1 MKTNTNLHRIIAT
14 VVLAAFNIV
23 SGWAVDWAYINWDEN
38 TKTISMSCSTAGATI
53 YYTVDGTTPTTS
65 SYKYTAPFVVNRN
78 LAIRS
83 IAVKGDEVSN
93 VQSRDVSVDS
103 RVQVGTIF
111 YRRVDN
117 TLDNVVEV
125 CSPLTGR
132 YEGEIDI
139 PASIKLAN
147 VTYQVTRI
155 GNSAFY
161 DNDYIT
167 EVTIPN
173 SVVSIGNHAFYNCDK
188 LTSMTLP
195 ASVERIEHDAFKQCY
210 SLQSVSLNEG
220 LRTIESQ
227 VFYYCSRLQNVT
239 LPSTLRSIGYHAFTG
254 CRAFTSMVLP
264 DGLTDIGYGLFYECS
279 NLASVKLPATM
290 TAIPRIMF
298 YSSGIKSIT
307 IPSTVKS
314 IGESAFYNCD
324 ALTSIVIPDGVESL
338 GNSVFFGCDNLLSA
352 TIGEGVTTIPSSAF
366 NDDYA
371 LSVISLPS
379 TLVTIAEYAFNTCRS
394 LTSITIPENVT
405 SIARYAFT
413 ECDKLTSIYSLP
425 LTPPAM
431 GSGNDNPFYDAVA
444 RATLYVKST
453 AMTAYQGSEQWDLF
467 QNKSAFDQQACSQP
481 TFALA
486 DYVLTM
492 STTTA
497 GATIYYTT
505 DGTDPTTESTQ
516 YAAPILFMQ
525 NGTIRAIAVK
535 EGMDNSAI
543 SEFVKSNYKVP
554 VPVATMDENFI
565 VTFSCESPQIEG
577 FPENKFYYVVNT
589 NSSNYTREDVPSW
602 DWKLWDG
609 QPIQLTQPNYVH
621 VYAERDAWI
630 KSSPQTFDYY
640 YAYRLNTPSIEW
652 NSYTNKAYIYNYN
665 NYYANCTLYYTLDGS
680 DPTDPTTERYVY
692 NPEDSIPLIRDVII
706 RCVATQPGHFNSE
719 ISYREI
725 TGVAKTFWVTP
736 FFYRLRDNMTADEV
750 EVTRE
755 NNNKYSGD
763 LEVPSTVE
771 YSGKTY
777 QVTRI
782 GNNAFEDND
791 DVTSVK
797 FPEGINSIGYRAF
810 YGCDKLT
817 KIDIPANVKSIE
829 TYAFIYCS
837 NLKEVTLHEGLETIG
852 NNAFSYDNQL
862 NGLELPS
869 TLRIIGN
876 EAFYNCSSFTSIVIP
891 NSVTS
896 IGDRAFQDCTSLT
909 SVKLSNQLTAIN
921 NYAFYNTPLRSI
933 EIPASVQTIGDY
945 AFQGCKSLV
954 SVIFPATMNSLGNR
968 TFQGCTSLASISIPE
983 GITRLEEAAVADCYA
998 LATVTLP
1005 STLTYIGKWAFSGSS
1020 ALTSITI
1027 PENVKTI
1034 EQNAFT
1040 SSPLL
1045 NSIYSLAMTP
1055 PTLNGDV
1062 SNHAFADATTRATI
1076 YVKPAAEGSY
1086 RVASHWNEFSKVE
1099 TFNNALCAQPTFIL
1113 NNYQLSITTATDGA
1127 TIYYTTD
1134 GTDPTT
1140 SSSSYSAP
1148 IDFWTNGTVKAI
1160 AVKEGM
1166 DPSLVAEFK
1175 KEDLTVATPVATI
1188 DETFKV
1194 TITCEQPNIEG
1205 FPQPRI
1211 YYYLNNSNYDNLS
1224 NVNWQLYEGEPIQ
1237 LTQPKYVHVYAERD
1251 GWITSAQKHEDFY
1264 NPYYTRRPDMYWHSD
1279 KQKLRLYNYDADATV
1294 YYTIDGSDPTEQSL
1308 VYNPADSIAITR
1320 NVLVKCIAMRPGR
1333 FNSTI
1338 NQYQISDVNQTFAK
1352 DGIYYR
1358 IVDYVLTNEVEV
1370 THGDK
1375 LYEGDIVIPEK
1386 ITYAGVDYDVTR
1398 IGKEAFYYDQN
1409 LTSIMLPATIKSI
1422 GSSAFRECTKLTAI
1436 DLPAS
1441 VITIE
1446 GNAFY
1451 NSALKNVSFSDAL
1464 ETIGEH
1470 AFYNC
1475 TQLTNVTLPQTLKSI
1490 GREAF
1495 YNCDQLT
1502 KVDFPESV
1510 TTIGTSAFW
1519 ECSKLE
1525 SVTLPF
1531 GLTELADGVFQVTA
1545 LKNIVIPAGVT
1556 TIGYRAFYRCSA
1568 LNSVTIPTGVQTIGN
1583 EAFRYC
1589 SSLTSISIPEGVT
1602 TIGEY
1607 LFDGCSLLTTAQLP
1621 ASLTTIGRYA
1631 FQDCSSMPTL
1641 TLPENLKTID
1651 TYAFNGCSAMT
1662 SVYSLAVT
1670 PPTLNGDGNT
1680 NAFANVLG
1688 NATLYVKTDAKEK
1701 YDNANIWSSFSKT
1714 ASFEDVPC
1722 AQPTFTLTNFRL
1734 TMKSNTAGATIYYT
1748 TDDSEPT
1755 TQSLKYTEPI
1765 QLLQNDTIRAI
1776 AVADGFAPSLVSD
1789 FRKADYKVDVPTA
1802 SLSDDLVLTISYEE
1816 PIEGL
1821 APTRLYYQQ
1830 GSLSDYNYNN
1840 WNKLSWK
1847 LYEGSV
1853 QMTEPCYVRVK
1864 AERDGWL
1871 TSNYSSA
1878 YDYYTNYRLDA
1889 PQMSWSKDETTGI
1902 GTMTLSYYNENS
1914 EGDFYYTLDGTEP
1927 TKENGTLYT
1936 EPIQILRNL
1945 TVKAVAWKE
1954 KHFYSEVKSQEVTN
1968 VSRTFYVDNVW
1979 YRLTDNSLAD
1989 EVEVT
1994 SGNIA
1999 YEGDVNIPPT
2009 VTIQDTK
2016 YDVVGIGYR
2025 AFYGQDNV
2033 TSITLPASITYIGE
2047 EAFYNADKLQTIDV
2061 PEKVKSI
2068 GDNAFYNCD
2077 ILATVTLHEGLET
2090 IGKEAFYSMP
2100 ALKTIVIPSTVT
2112 TIGNGAFYD
2121 CTSLTSAVLPAGLKA
2136 IPETIFRDNKQ
2147 LADITLPTALET
2159 IGSYA
2164 FAGTAITT
2172 MQLPATVTQLGDGAF
2187 NGCKQLTNMV
2197 ISEGV
2202 TELGNALFAYC
2213 SVLTSV
2219 TLPTTLQRVGKE
2231 SFYGCP
2237 SLESIVLPASLK
2249 TIGSGAFNECPKLM
2263 SVYSQATTPA
2273 TIEGDP
2279 NSSYPYDR
2287 DAFNTIKTKAM
2298 LYVPETAVNAYKNKQ
2313 FWQEFGDRIV
2323 GSDQIPCEQPTFELA
2338 DFKLTIQ
2345 SLTEGAVIYYTNDG
2359 SNPDANAIPY
2369 TAPITLAHNDTIRA
2383 IALKDGMA
2391 ASPIAQYE
2399 KKDYKVAVP
2408 VATMSDDFLVTITCE
2423 TPDVD
2428 GLPETTIYYKERTSD
2443 GYWEDSYGEWKLY
2456 EGPVQLTQ
2464 PRFIRVMAKRDGWVD
2479 SDESNIYN
2487 YYTNYRLEKPQIAWS
2502 SEDKEFTI
2510 TNNNA
2515 DAKVYYTLDG
2525 TTPSAENGTEYTEP
2539 VSLIRNLQIKAVAV
2553 QDKHF
2558 NSEVDSFK
2566 VEGVNFQFMADGIYY
2581 RLLDYTLENNVEVVR
2596 PSGVTYSGDIV
2607 INPIVTYKEVEYTVT
2622 GIANETFYDCD
2633 GLTSIKLPATLQTIG
2648 SWAFYSCNNLEE
2660 IEIPASL
2667 KTITYRMLSECA
2679 NLKQVV
2685 LHDGLETIEEYA
2697 FAGCL
2702 NISEMIIP
2710 NSVKLLKEYT
2720 FNGCSKL
2727 EKVVLPAQLED
2738 IPNNAF
2744 AGTAIMGI
2752 DIPSTVKRIGHDA
2765 FNGCRQL
2772 RSISLPEGLTEIERY
2787 TFYECTS
2794 MTTVELPSTLQTIG
2808 YQAFTL
2814 DRSLENIILPATLT
2828 SIETSAFAG
2837 CTAIDRIYS
2846 LAANPPTLPD
2856 NDNPFSNITST
2867 ATLYVLESPNDDVRT
2882 AYKQTKYWGD
2892 FNSGKGIQTF
2902 KDVPCAQPTFAYEN
2916 FMLSMES
2923 KTQGV
2928 SIYYTTDNTEPT
2940 VNSIPYLEP
2949 IAVLKNDTIRAMAIG
2964 EGWGQ
2969 SLTSVFRK
2977 NDYKV
2982 ATPTA
2987 TISTDFVVT
2996 LNCEA
3001 PEVQGLPETKI
3012 YYNQNR
3018 TSNQA
3023 GEEWTLYQ
3031 EPIKMLTAGY
3041 IHVKAVRDG
3050 WIDSEISHNNYYT
3063 NYYLEK
3069 PSFSPN
3075 FTSIS
3080 YMPADTTI
3088 TLSHLQENVQIYYTL
3103 DGSDPNVNGVLYT
3116 APIKPQH
3123 NVNVVAI
3130 AKREGSINSDPEQ
3143 REYKWFTVPTPTIT
3157 IEHLAA
3163 VMKVEKP
3170 TYAKIYYTLDGSNPT
3185 VESTLYTEPV
3195 ALSKDC
3201 KIRAIAIAD
3210 KWNDSSVESF
3220 NSPTGFLRKDYTV
3233 VTPTFGTRQVVD
3245 GVMVENADSVLNIKT
3260 TTADATI
3267 YYTLDGSTPTVN
3279 SLKYENGIKLTE
3291 NCTVKAIAVKED
3303 MFDSEMI
3310 EAEVD
3315 WFTVKQPHIAFS
3327 GKYVEMSD
3335 DTEDAV
3341 IYYTIDG
3348 TSPDTKSKV
3357 YQKPFALEAEQIVVR
3372 AIGVKEDWKNSEV
3385 SSLTYNPGKNYCET
3399 PGITRI
3405 AGTNKVQMT
3414 TRTEGAKIYF
3424 TNDGLNPTISS
3435 SLYNAETGLEVTE
3448 NCTLKAMAVDSLLYD
3463 SEVTT
3468 FVVDWFKADQ
3478 PVITVDG
3485 IFVTITAPKENSRV
3499 YYTLDGSEPTTE
3511 STLYEGTLTMKGSG
3525 TIKAIAAFDNFNNSS
3540 VAVFNY
3546 YASDYTC
3553 GLPTFTRDGNT
3564 VSIASAPA
3572 EGTTIY
3578 YTLDGT
3584 TPTTASSVFTEPI
3597 AVDHNITIKAMA
3609 MNNKLF
3615 TSEVAD
3621 YEVNWFTTDAPVIAF
3636 DGIFAT
3642 MTCTTPNSRIY
3653 YTLDGSTPT
3662 AESFLFTSAV
3672 TMTGSCT
3679 VKAIAV
3685 RDNFNN
3691 SAVTS
3696 MSFDKASNTVSTP
3709 QFTKNDNA
3717 VSIKVTQTEGTTIYY
3732 TLDGTTPTT
3741 ASAIYTEPV
3750 QMTENCT
3757 LKVLAMNDKLFTSEV
3772 AEYEVNWFKVETP
3785 VIAFD
3790 GIFATMTCATP
3801 NSRIYY
3807 TLDGTSPTAES
3818 FLFTSAVTMTASCT
3832 VKAIAIRDNFNN
3844 SAVTSVSFDKASNTV
3859 AMPQFKRN
3867 GNLIT
3872 ITTTTE
3878 TEGTTI
3884 YYTVDGSDPTAES
3897 AVYSEP
3903 VQMVENCTLKAVA
3916 LNEKLFTSEISSF
3929 NIDWFKVETPVLAIS
3944 GNTLTMSC
3952 ATPGAVIYY
3961 EYDDVPT
3968 LKSAVY
3974 NGPITL
3980 VDNRSV
3986 FAIAVKMN
3994 FNDSEM
4000 AGANP
4005 DIFVCTEPTFAYN
4018 GRYLQIETG
4027 EGMTIHYT
4035 TDGSKPTEDSEV
4047 YTGQIEIEDVCT
4059 VRAIATRKDFRD
4071 SPESSYTVTYVYTGE
4086 GASQSEAGHLEEMFQ
4101 WIGTTENV
4109 ENLPIS
4115 GKVNADDLEFI
4126 RGIKSLR
4133 HLDMTEATY
4142 EGTAL
4147 PDEAFA
4153 GMDLISFQSPK
4164 QLNSVGEHL
4173 FRGCNKLA
4181 AIVWNANIAIPESV
4195 TDDVKSNANFLLYVN
4210 SRIHVPSSYTGN
4222 VISGGQATSITLSD
4236 AGSGNFCCPQRFY
4249 TQRISYTHTY
4259 SQKTESGVT
4268 CGWETLA
4275 LPFDVQSITHERRGS
4290 LAPFSAQED
4299 YSLYKPFWL
4308 YELEETGFSDATEIK
4323 AYTPYIISMPNNPK
4337 YADDFILAGKVTFSA
4352 ADTYIEADTAM
4363 VTMKGSVRFAP
4374 AMQRQ
4379 EKSSSVLAINLED
4392 CEVDGVFYRS
4402 GSAFLPNLRTVNPF
4416 EAYALVGTSILKM
4429 PLADM
4434 NWGYVTD
4441 IRNAQMSE
4449 LEAIGR
4455 KGGVYDLL
4463 GRKLSNDSSHLKSNG
4478 KKHKRVYII
4487 NGKKTVVE

>member
-1 MKTNTNLHRIIAT
+1 MKTNTNLHRIFAT
-14 VVLAAFNIV
+14 VVLAAFNLV

-93 VQSRDVSVDS
+93 VYDKNVSVDS

-125 CSPLTGR
+125 CSPLTGS
-132 YEGEIDI
+132 YEGDI
-139 PASIKLAN
+139 IIQPSITLAN

-155 GNSAFY
+155 GNGAFY
-161 DNDYIT
+161 NNKNIT
-167 EVTIPN
+167 SVTIPN
-173 SVVSIGNHAFYNCDK
+173 TVTTIGNQAFYSCDNLTSISLPQSVKKIEYNAFRECSNLKSITLNNGLETIGYGVFYNC
-188 LTSMTLP
+188 
-195 ASVERIEHDAFKQCY
+195 R
-210 SLQSVSLNEG
+210 
-220 LRTIESQ
+220 
-227 VFYYCSRLQNVT
+227 RLQNVT
-239 LPSTLRSIGYHAFTG
+239 LPSTLKTIEYDAFEYCTS
-254 CRAFTSMVLP
+254 FTRMELP
-264 DGLTDIGYGLFYECS
+264 DGLTDIGHSLFEDCS

-290 TAIPRIMF
+290 TAIPEHMF
-298 YSSGIKSIT
+298 WASGIKSID

-314 IGESAFYNCD
+314 IGENAFRNCD
-324 ALTSIVIPDGVESL
+324 ALTSIVIPDGVETL
-338 GNSVFFGCDNLLSA
+338 GNYVFCDCNNLLSA
-352 TIGEGVTTIPSSAF
+352 TIGEGVTTIPYCAF
-366 NDDYA
+366 DDDYA
-371 LSVISLPS
+371 LSVVSLPS
-379 TLVTIAEYAFNTCRS
+379 TLTAIGERAFNTCGS

-453 AMTAYQGSEQWDLF
+453 AMPAYQSSEQWDIF
-467 QNKSAFDQQACSQP
+467 QNKSSFDQQACAQP

-492 STTTA
+492 STTTV
-497 GATIYYTT
+497 GATIYYTL
-505 DGTDPTTESTQ
+505 DGTNPTTASTE
-516 YAAPILFMQ
+516 YTAPIPFLQ
-525 NGTIRAIAVK
+525 NGTVKAIAVK
-535 EGMDNSAI
+535 DGMDNSNV
-543 SEFVKSNYKVP
+543 SEFVKSNYQVP
-554 VPVATMDENFI
+554 APVATMDENFV
-565 VTFSCESPQIEG
+565 VTLSCESPQIDG
-577 FPENKFYYVVNT
+577 FPETKFYYVINT
-589 NSSNYTREDVPSW
+589 DYSNYSVEQYPNW
-602 DWKLWDG
+602 GWQLWDG
-609 QPIQLTQPNYVH
+609 QPIQLDQPRYVH
-621 VYAERDAWI
+621 VYAERDGWVR
-630 KSSPQTFDYY
+630 SLPQTYNFYS
-640 YAYRLNTPSIEW
+640 AYKTDAPSIEW
-652 NSYTNKAYIYNYN
+652 NSSTSKAYIYNYEG
-665 NYYANCTLYYTLDGS
+665 YFANCTLYYTLDGS

-692 NPEDSIPLIRDVII
+692 NPADSIPLIRDVFI
-706 RCVATQPGHFNSE
+706 RCVATQPGHFNST
-719 ISYREI
+719 ISYKEI
-725 TGVAKTFWVTP
+725 TGVAKSFWVAP
-736 FFYRLRDNMTADEV
+736 FYYRLRDNMTADEV
-750 EVTRE
+750 EVTHDK
-755 NNNKYSGD
+755 NPYSGD
-763 LEVPSTVE
+763 LVVPSTVE

-782 GNNAFEDND
+782 GNDAFSD
-791 DVTSVK
+791 DDYVTGVK
-797 FPEGINSIGYRAF
+797 LPESINSIGTYAF
-810 YGCDKLT
+810 NDCDRLT
-817 KIDIPANVKSIE
+817 KIDIPASVKSIE
-829 TYAFIYCS
+829 YRAFYSCDK
-837 NLKEVTLHEGLETIG
+837 LKEVTLHEGLETIG
-852 NNAFSYDNQL
+852 DEAFYNNYQL
-862 NGLELPS
+862 SIITLPS
-869 TLRIIGN
+869 TLKTIGIR
-876 EAFYNCSSFTSIVIP
+876 SFRACTSLTSIAIP
-891 NSVTS
+891 NSVTTM
-896 IGDRAFQDCTSLT
+896 GEDVFNDCTALT
-909 SVKLSNQLTAIN
+909 TVTLSNQLTALPKN
-921 NYAFYNTPLRSI
+921 VFYNTALRSI

-954 SVIFPATMNSLGNR
+954 SVIFPATMTSLGNR

-983 GITRLEEAAVADCYA
+983 GVTRLEEAAVADCYA
-998 LATVTLP
+998 LTTVTLP
-1005 STLTYIGKWAFSGSS
+1005 STLTYIGKWAFSGST

-1045 NSIYSLAMTP
+1045 TSIYSLPMTP

-1076 YVKPAAEGSY
+1076 YVKPAAESNY
-1086 RVASHWNEFSKVE
+1086 RVASHWNEFTHVK
-1099 TFNNALCAQPTFIL
+1099 TFENALCAQPTFVL
-1113 NNYQLSITTATDGA
+1113 NNYQLSIATATNGA

-1140 SSSSYSAP
+1140 SSTAYSAP
-1148 IDFWTNGTVKAI
+1148 INFWQNGTVKAI

-1166 DPSLVAEFK
+1166 DNSLVAEFK
-1175 KEDLTVATPVATI
+1175 KENLTVAIPVATI

-1194 TITCEQPNIEG
+1194 TITCEQPAIEG

-1211 YYYLNNSNYDNLS
+1211 YYLFNESYSDVDLS
-1224 NVNWQLYEGEPIQ
+1224 DSRWQLYDGEPIQ
-1237 LTQPKYVHVYAERD
+1237 LTQPKFVHVYAERD
-1251 GWITSAQKHEDFY
+1251 GWITSPQAYANFY
-1264 NPYYTRRPDMYWHSD
+1264 NPYYTRHPDMYWHAE
-1279 KQKLRLYNYDADATV
+1279 KRKLELYNYDADATV
-1294 YYTIDGSDPTEQSL
+1294 YYTLDGTDPTEQSL
-1308 VYNPADSIAITR
+1308 IYNPADSIAIAR
-1320 NVLVKCIAMRPGR
+1320 NVLVKCIAMRSGH
-1333 FNSTI
+1333 FNSII
-1338 NQYQISDVNQTFAK
+1338 NQYQITGVNQTFAK

-1358 IVDYVLTNEVEV
+1358 IVDNSLANEVEV

-1375 LYEGDIVIPEK
+1375 RYEDDIVIPESIK
-1386 ITYAGVDYDVTR
+1386 YAGVDYEVTR
-1398 IGKEAFYYDQN
+1398 IGEYAFAENYYGYSKI
-1409 LTSIMLPATIKSI
+1409 TSVTIPSTVRSI
-1422 GSSAFRECTKLTAI
+1422 GYSAFDYADKLTEI
-1436 DLPAS
+1436 DVPAS
-1441 VITIE
+1441 VTTLE
-1446 GNAFY
+1446 RAAFY
-1451 NSALKNVSFSDAL
+1451 CTGLKKVTLHEGL
-1464 ETIGEH
+1464 ETMGIR
-1470 AFYNC
+1470 AFYGNG
-1475 TQLTNVTLPQTLKSI
+1475 QLSDITLPQTVKSI
-1490 GREAF
+1490 GFEAF
-1495 YNCDQLT
+1495 YDCNQLT
-1502 KVDFPESV
+1502 KIVIPENV
-1510 TTIGTSAFW
+1510 TTIGYSAFA
-1519 ECSKLE
+1519 ECDKLE
-1525 SVTLPF
+1525 SVTLPP
-1531 GLTELADGVFQVTA
+1531 GLTELAEKLFQNTP
-1545 LKNIVIPAGVT
+1545 LKSIVIPAGVT
-1556 TIGYRAFYRCSA
+1556 TIGNRAFYQCRS
-1568 LNSVTIPTGVQTIGN
+1568 LNSVTIPASVQTIGN
-1583 EAFRYC
+1583 EVFQYC

-1602 TIGEY
+1602 AIGEY
-1607 LFDGCSLLTTAQLP
+1607 LFDGCSLLTTVQLP
-1621 ASLTTIGRYA
+1621 ASLTTIARYA
-1631 FQDCSSMPTL
+1631 FRDCATMPTV

-1651 TYAFNGCSAMT
+1651 TYAFHGCSALT
-1662 SVYSLAVT
+1662 SVYSLAAT

-1680 NAFANVLG
+1680 NAFASVLG
-1688 NATLYVKTDAKEK
+1688 KATLYVKTDAKEK
-1701 YDNANIWSSFSKT
+1701 YDNANIWSSFSST
-1714 ASFEDVPC
+1714 SSFEDVPC

-1734 TMKSNTAGATIYYT
+1734 AMKSNTEGVTIYYT
-1748 TDDSEPT
+1748 TDDSDPT
-1755 TQSLKYTEPI
+1755 TQSMKYTEPI
-1765 QLLQNDTIRAI
+1765 LLLQNDTIRAI

-1802 SLSDDLVLTISYEE
+1802 SLSDDLVLTISYKE

-1830 GSLSDYNYNN
+1830 GSWSDATYGY
-1840 WNKLSWK
+1840 WNDKPWT
-1847 LYEGSV
+1847 LYEAPV

-1871 TSNYSSA
+1871 TSDNSSS
-1878 YDYYTNYRLDA
+1878 YNYYTDYRLDA
-1889 PQMSWSKDETTGI
+1889 PQMKWEKDATTGI
-1902 GTMTLSYYNENS
+1902 GTITLSYYNENS
-1914 EGDFYYTLDGTEP
+1914 KGDFYYTLDGTDP
-1927 TKENGTLYT
+1927 TKDNGTLYT
-1936 EPIQILRNL
+1936 EPFEVIRNL
-1945 TVKAVAWKE
+1945 TVKAVAVMD
-1954 KHFYSEVKSQEVTN
+1954 KHFNSTITTREITDVN
-1968 VSRTFYVDNVW
+1968 RTFYVNKVW
-1979 YRLTDNSLAD
+1979 YRLTDNSLAN

-1994 SGNIA
+1994 NGNIS
-1999 YEGDVNIPPT
+1999 YEGDVT
-2009 VTIQDTK
+2009 VPEKVLIQGDS
-2016 YDVVGIGYR
+2016 YDVVGVGER
-2025 AFYGQDNV
+2025 AFYDQDKMNSV
-2033 TSITLPASITYIGE
+2033 SLPASITYIGNN
-2047 EAFYNADKLQTIDV
+2047 AFYDSDNLLAIDV
-2061 PEKVKSI
+2061 PEKVKTI
-2068 GDNAFYNCD
+2068 GNSAFHSCD
-2077 ILATVTLHEGLET
+2077 RLATVTLHEGLEN
-2090 IGKEAFYSMP
+2090 IGNSAFNYLP
-2100 ALKTIVIPSTVT
+2100 GLKTIVMPSTLT
-2112 TIGNGAFYD
+2112 TIGNAAFAN
-2121 CTSLTSAVLPAGLKA
+2121 CTSLTSATMPASMTA
-2136 IPETIFRDNKQ
+2136 IPDEIFYQDRQ
-2147 LADITLPTALET
+2147 LADITLPTAFVT
-2159 IGSYA
+2159 VGNRA
-2164 FAGTAITT
+2164 FAQTAITT
-2172 MQLPATVTQLGDGAF
+2172 MQLPTTVKEFGVGAF
-2187 NGCKQLTNMV
+2187 SNCSQLTNMV
-2197 ISEGV
+2197 IPESV
-2202 TELGNALFAYC
+2202 TELSTSLFEGC

-2219 TLPTTLQRVGKE
+2219 SLPSTLEKIANR
-2231 SFYGCP
+2231 SFYNCP
-2237 SLESIVLPASLK
+2237 SLESVVLPATIK
-2249 TIGSGAFNECPKLM
+2249 TIGAGAFNSCSKLM
-2263 SVYSQATTPA
+2263 SVYSLATTPG
-2273 TIEGDP
+2273 TIEGNPD
-2279 NSSYPYDR
+2279 SWYGYDK
-2287 DAFNTIKTKAM
+2287 DAFYDIKLTAT
-2298 LYVPETAVNAYKNKQ
+2298 LYVPETAVDAYKEKAR
-2313 FWQEFGDRIV
+2313 WQEFTNIV
-2323 GSDQIPCEQPTFELA
+2323 GSTLLPCQQPTFELA
-2338 DFKLTIQ
+2338 DFKLTMK
-2345 SLTEGAVIYYTNDG
+2345 SLTEGAMIYYTNDN
-2359 SNPDANAIPY
+2359 STPDANAIPY
-2369 TAPITLAHNDTIRA
+2369 TAPITLAHNDTILAVA
-2383 IALKDGMA
+2383 IKDGMA
-2391 ASPIAQYE
+2391 ASPVARFA
-2399 KKDYKVAVP
+2399 KNDYKVAVP

-2464 PRFIRVMAKRDGWVD
+2464 PRFIRVMAKRDKWLD
-2479 SDESNIYN
+2479 SDESNTYN

-2502 SEDKEFTI
+2502 SENKKFTI

-2525 TTPSAENGTEYTEP
+2525 TTPTAENGTLYTEP
-2539 VSLIRNLQIKAVAV
+2539 VSLIRNLKIKAVAV
-2553 QDKHF
+2553 QDAHF
-2558 NSEVDSFK
+2558 NSEVDSVK
-2566 VEGVNFQFMADGIYY
+2566 VDGVNFQFMADGLYY
-2581 RLLDYTLENNVEVVR
+2581 RLLDYTLDNVVELVC
-2596 PSGVTYSGDIV
+2596 PSGVTYSGDITLNSTV
-2607 INPIVTYKEVEYTVT
+2607 SYEGVDYTLT
-2622 GIANETFYDCD
+2622 GIAESVFS
-2633 GLTSIKLPATLQTIG
+2633 GSSELTSIKLPSTLQNIG
-2648 SWAFYSCNNLEE
+2648 NYAFYNCTKLEE
-2660 IEIPASL
+2660 IEIPALVKKIPYQAFYGSNNL
-2667 KTITYRMLSECA
+2667 KT
-2679 NLKQVV
+2679 VV
-2685 LHDGLETIEEYA
+2685 LHDGLETIDGYA
-2697 FAGCL
+2697 FYQCSNL
-2702 NISEMIIP
+2702 QEMIIP
-2710 NSVKLLKEYT
+2710 NTVKAIGEYA
-2720 FNGCSKL
+2720 FRNCYKL
-2727 EKVVLPAQLED
+2727 EKVVLPALLEE
-2738 IPNNAF
+2738 IPRYAF
-2744 AGTAIMGI
+2744 AETAIMGI
-2752 DIPSTVKRIGHDA
+2752 DIPSTVKRIGEYA
-2765 FNGCRQL
+2765 FSTCRKL
-2772 RSISLPEGLTEIERY
+2772 SSVALPEGITSIENN
-2787 TFYECTS
+2787 TFANCES
-2794 MTTVELPSTLQTIG
+2794 MTTIELPSTLKTIG
-2808 YQAFTL
+2808 DYAFYQAK
-2814 DRSLENIILPATLT
+2814 SLLNIILPATVN
-2828 SIETSAFAG
+2828 SIGYRAFVGCSAME
-2837 CTAIDRIYS
+2837 RIYALP
-2846 LAANPPTLPD
+2846 LAPPAL
-2856 NDNPFSNITST
+2856 NERPFDGITTT
-2867 ATLYVLESPNDDVRT
+2867 ATLYVLEDPADVEE
-2882 AYKQTKYWGD
+2882 KYHSAAHWGD
-2892 FNSGKGIQTF
+2892 FTHIETF
-2902 KDVPCAQPTFAYEN
+2902 KDIPCAQPTFAYDN
-2916 FMLSMES
+2916 FTLSMQS
-2923 KTQGV
+2923 KTAGV
-2928 SIYYTTDNTEPT
+2928 SIFFTTDGTEPT
-2940 VNSIPYLEP
+2940 VNSIPYVEP
-2949 IAVLKNDTIRAMAIG
+2949 IALLKNDTIRAMAIG

-2969 SLTSVFRK
+2969 SMTSVFRK
-2977 NDYKV
+2977 NDFKV
-2982 ATPTA
+2982 DAPTA
-2987 TISTDFVVT
+2987 SINTDFVVT

-3001 PEVQGLPETKI
+3001 PEVMGLPETKI
-3012 YYNQNR
+3012 YYSQNR
-3018 TSNQA
+3018 SSYDA

-3031 EPIKMLTAGY
+3031 EPFKMLTAGY

-3050 WIDSEISHNNYYT
+3050 WLESDIIHNNYYSD
-3063 NYYLEK
+3063 YYLEK
-3069 PSFSPN
+3069 P
-3075 FTSIS
+3075 TIS
-3080 YMPADTTI
+3080 YVTADTII
-3088 TLSHLQENVQIYYTL
+3088 TLSHSQENAQLYYSL
-3103 DGSDPNVNGVLYT
+3103 DGSDPNENGVLYT

-3123 NVNVVAI
+3123 NVNVVVI
-3130 AKREGSINSDPEQ
+3130 AKREGAINSDPAQ
-3143 REYKWFTVPTPTIT
+3143 REFKWFTIPTPVIT

-3170 TYAKIYYTLDGSNPT
+3170 DYAKIYYTLDNSTPT
-3185 VESTLYTEPV
+3185 AESTLYTEPV
-3195 ALSKDC
+3195 AMSKDC
-3201 KIRAIAIAD
+3201 KIKAIAIAD
-3210 KWNDSSVESF
+3210 NWNNSSVGTF
-3220 NSPTGFLRKDYTV
+3220 NSLTGFVRKDYTV
-3233 VTPTFGTRQVVD
+3233 ATPTFGTRQVTD
-3245 GVMVENADSVLNIKT
+3245 GVMKENADSVLTI
-3260 TTADATI
+3260 TTATEGATI

-3279 SLKYENGIKLTE
+3279 SLKYENGIKMTE
-3291 NCTVKAIAVKED
+3291 NCTVKAYAVKED
-3303 MFDSEMI
+3303 LFDSEAI
-3310 EAEVD
+3310 EAAVE
-3315 WFTVKQPHIAFS
+3315 WLTVKQPHIQFN
-3327 GKYVEMSD
+3327 GKYVEMWD

-3348 TSPDTKSKV
+3348 TDPDTKSKV
-3357 YQKPFALEAEQIVVR
+3357 YQKPFALDAEEISVR
-3372 AIGVKEDWKNSEV
+3372 AIAVKENWNTSEV
-3385 SSLTYNPGKNYCET
+3385 SRLTYNPGKNYCET
-3399 PGITRI
+3399 PGITRV

-3414 TRTEGAKIYF
+3414 TRTQGAKIYF

-3672 TMTGSCT
+3672 TMTASCT

-3717 VSIKVTQTEGTTIYY
+3717 VSIMVTQTEGTTIYY

-4018 GRYLQIETG
+4018 GRYLQVETG

-4047 YTGQIEIEDVCT
+4047 YTGQIEIENVCT

-4086 GASQSEAGHLEEMFQ
+4086 GASQSEAGHLKEMFQ

-4109 ENLPIS
+4109 ENLPVS

>member
-1 MKTNTNLHRIIAT
+1 MSKLHRFLATIILA
-14 VVLAAFNIV
+14 VVGTAMA
-23 SGWAVDWAYINWDEN
+23 WAVNQPGISYDSYS
-38 TKTISMSCSTAGATI
+38 KTFTLSCSTDGATI
-53 YYTVDGTTPTTS
+53 YYTVDGTDPSTS
-65 SYKYTAPFVVNRN
+65 SKRYKYTGPFQIKRTLTVWAAAEKDGEWSSVYQYGT
-78 LAIRS
+78 
-83 IAVKGDEVSN
+83 VT
-93 VQSRDVSVDS
+93 VDS
-103 RVQVGTIF
+103 RFLNNNIYYQLAS
-111 YRRVDN
+111 Y
-117 TLDNVVEV
+117 TLDDVVEV
-125 CSPLTGR
+125 SPRQTGE
-132 YEGEIDI
+132 YEGDI
-139 PASIKLAN
+139 TIPPTIEYAGKHYT
-147 VTYQVTRI
+147 VVRI
-155 GNSAFY
+155 GNQAFY
-161 DNDYIT
+161 NADNMTSISLPNTIT
-167 EVTIPN
+167 
-173 SVVSIGNHAFYNCDK
+173 SIGINAFDNCDK
-188 LTSMTLP
+188 LYDITLP
-195 ASVERIEHDAFKQCY
+195 SSVKTIEASAFTYCY
-210 SLQSVSLNEG
+210 NLKNVSLNEG
-220 LRTIESQ
+220 LETIENQ
-227 VFYYCSRLQNVT
+227 AFYNCCNALTSII
-239 LPSTLRSIGYHAFTG
+239 LPSTLKTIGNEAFRSCSQLKTI
-254 CRAFTSMVLP
+254 RIPNSVTS
-264 DGLTDIGYGLFYECS
+264 IGYGLFTGCS
-279 NLASVKLPATM
+279 TLTNVTLPATL
-290 TAIPRIMF
+290 ADIPRATF
-298 YSSGIKSIT
+298 YDCKSLRSIN

-314 IGESAFYNCD
+314 IGQNAFYNCD
-324 ALTSIVIPDGVESL
+324 ALTSVTIPEGVETL
-338 GNSVFFGCDNLLSA
+338 GNQVFFACDNLLSVS
-352 TIGEGVTTIPSSAF
+352 IPEGVTVIPVGAF
-366 NDDYA
+366 DDDYA
-371 LSVISLPS
+371 LSTVSLPT
-379 TLVTIAEYAFNTCRS
+379 TLTTISERAFNTCQS
-394 LTSITIPENVT
+394 LTTITIPENVT
-405 SIARYAFT
+405 SIGKYAFT
-413 ECDKLTSIYSLP
+413 ECVKLTSVYALP
-425 LTPPAM
+425 MTPPEM
-431 GSGNDNPFYDAVA
+431 SSDNDGNAFLDILQQ
-444 RATLYVKST
+444 ATLYVKSS
-453 AMTAYQGSEQWDLF
+453 ALNNYKASNRWDEF
-467 QNKSAFDQQACSQP
+467 QTKQTIANVFCEQP

-492 STTTA
+492 STATA

-505 DGTDPTTESTQ
+505 DGSDPTTASTA
-516 YAAPILFMQ
+516 YTDPIPFMQ

-535 EGMDNSAI
+535 EGMDNSTV
-543 SEFVKSNYKVP
+543 SEFVKSNYKTP
-554 VPVATMDENFI
+554 YPVATMDENFV
-565 VTFSCESPQIEG
+565 VTLSCESPDIES
-577 FPENKFYYVVNT
+577 FPETQIYYVVNDY
-589 NSSNYTREDVPSW
+589 SSDIDLSDSRWQLY
-602 DWKLWDG
+602 DG
-609 QPIQLTQPNYVH
+609 QPIQLTRPQYIH
-621 VYAERDAWI
+621 VYAARDRWNASEQ
-630 KSSPQTFDYY
+630 KVYDFSSDYHTNRPY
-640 YAYRLNTPSIEW
+640 IEW
-652 NSYTNKAYIYNYN
+652 VSSKNKIRLYNYD
-665 NYYANCTLYYTLDGS
+665 ADATVYYTLDG
-680 DPTDPTTERYVY
+680 TDPTAESAVY
-692 NPEDSIPLIRDVII
+692 NPDDSIAINRDVII
-706 RCVATQPGHFNSE
+706 KCIAMRPGHFNSE
-719 ISYREI
+719 IASKTI
-725 TGVAKTFWVTP
+725 TGVAQTFYEGG
-736 FFYRLRDNMTADEV
+736 FYYRLRDNMTADEV
-750 EVTRE
+750 EVTRGE
-755 NNNKYSGD
+755 NHQYQGD
-763 LEVPSTVE
+763 IVIERYVE
-771 YSGKTY
+771 HNGTKFA
-777 QVTRI
+777 VTRI
-782 GNNAFEDND
+782 GNNAFYNNDNL
-791 DVTSVK
+791 TSVTLHD
-797 FPEGINSIGYRAF
+797 GINSIGENAF
-810 YGCDKLT
+810 QDCDALT
-817 KIDIPANVKSIE
+817 AIEIPGSVKSIE
-829 TYAFIYCS
+829 SEAFRSCEK
-837 NLKEVTLHEGLETIG
+837 LRTVALHDGLESIGYKAFNSCYDLTSMVLPETMKTIG
-852 NNAFSYDNQL
+852 DRAF
-862 NGLELPS
+862 GGCRGFRELH
-869 TLRIIGN
+869 
-876 EAFYNCSSFTSIVIP
+876 IP
-891 NSVTS
+891 DGVTS
-896 IGDRAFQDCTSLT
+896 IGDGAFNGCTSLVSIHLPAALSAISSEMFYVCSSLLSIDIPAAVKTIEYNAFKNCYALVSVSLPVGLETLGEYVFCGCSKLLSVTIPEGVTLIPNYAFQDCFALTTVSLP
-909 SVKLSNQLTAIN
+909 SSL
-921 NYAFYNTPLRSI
+921 
-933 EIPASVQTIGDY
+933 QTIGY
-945 AFQGCKSLV
+945 GAFVNCAMQA
-954 SVIFPATMNSLGNR
+954 I
-968 TFQGCTSLASISIPE
+968 
-983 GITRLEEAAVADCYA
+983 
-998 LATVTLP
+998 TLP
-1005 STLTYIGKWAFSGSS
+1005 ENLTTIGTEAFFYCDNLSDIYCLG
-1020 ALTSITI
+1020 
-1027 PENVKTI
+1027 
-1034 EQNAFT
+1034 QNA
-1040 SSPLL
+1040 
-1045 NSIYSLAMTP
+1045 
-1055 PTLNGDV
+1055 PTLDGSDGNQ
-1062 SNHAFADATTRATI
+1062 AFANVSTHATLH
-1076 YVKPAAEGSY
+1076 VKKAAEGNY
-1086 RVASHWNEFSKVE
+1086 KVAKHWNKFTSFELFD
-1099 TFNNALCAQPTFIL
+1099 NIMAAQPTFKLENYKL
-1113 NNYQLSITTATDGA
+1113 NISTTTDGA
-1127 TIYYTTD
+1127 SIYYTTD
-1134 GTDPTT
+1134 GTEPSTASTKYT
-1140 SSSSYSAP
+1140 SAL
-1148 IDFWTNGTVKAI
+1148 DFWKNGTVRAI

-1166 DPSLVAEFK
+1166 DNSLVGEFK
-1175 KEDLTVATPVATI
+1175 KEDLTVAKPVVTMDA
-1188 DETFKV
+1188 DFKV
-1194 TITCEQPNIEG
+1194 TMTCEQPGIEG
-1205 FPQPRI
+1205 FPEVRI
-1211 YYYLNNSNYDNLS
+1211 KYVVNNNTYSIKADDERWQIYD
-1224 NVNWQLYEGEPIQ
+1224 GTPIQ
-1237 LTQPKYVHVYAERD
+1237 LTRPSYVHYYAERD
-1251 GWITSAQKHEDFY
+1251 GWISTKQAYEDFQSA
-1264 NPYYTRRPDMYWHSD
+1264 YYTSTPSIDWNRYT
-1279 KQKLRLYNYDADATV
+1279 QKAYISSYDSYFKDATV
-1294 YYTIDGSDPTEQSL
+1294 YYTLDGSDPTRESL
-1308 VYNPADSIAITR
+1308 VYNPSDSIPIAR
-1320 NVLVKCIAMRPGR
+1320 NLIVKAFAVRDGHFDSDIASR
-1333 FNSTI
+1333 
-1338 NQYQISDVNQTFAK
+1338 QISDVTQTFSK
-1352 DGIYYR
+1352 DGIFYR
-1358 IVDYVLTNEVEV
+1358 LVDNVLANEVEV
-1370 THGDK
+1370 TKGNK
-1375 LYEGDIVIPEK
+1375 SYEGDIVVPGI

-1398 IGKEAFYYDQN
+1398 IGKEAFYNQSSM
-1409 LTSIMLPATIKSI
+1409 TSITLPTTIKTI
-1422 GSSAFRECTKLTAI
+1422 GESAFRGCNGLTELEI
-1436 DLPAS
+1436 PAS
-1441 VITIE
+1441 VKVLE
-1446 GNAFY
+1446 Y
-1451 NSALKNVSFSDAL
+1451 NSLCRCGNLVK
-1464 ETIGEH
+1464 
-1470 AFYNC
+1470 
-1475 TQLTNVTLPQTLKSI
+1475 VTLHDGLEEIGDDVFYDCPKLADVQLPSTLKSI
-1490 GREAF
+1490 GKTAF
-1495 YNCDQLT
+1495 YYCVQITRMDIPN
-1502 KVDFPESV
+1502 SV
-1510 TTIGTSAFW
+1510 TSIGEKAF
-1519 ECSKLE
+1519 EGCSKLT
-1525 SVTLPF
+1525 SVTLPNA
-1531 GLTELADGVFQVTA
+1531 LTELANGIFLSSA
-1545 LKNIVIPAGVT
+1545 LKSIVIPAGVT
-1556 TIGYRAFYRCSA
+1556 TIGSQAFYNCKS
-1568 LNSVTIPTGVQTIGN
+1568 LSSVTIPASVQTIKS
-1583 EAFRYC
+1583 EAFRDC
-1589 SSLTSISIPEGVT
+1589 HALTSISIPEGIT
-1602 TIGEY
+1602 TIEESTFY
-1607 LFDGCSLLTTAQLP
+1607 NCSLLTTAQLP
-1621 ASLTTIGRYA
+1621 STLTTIGCYA
-1631 FQDCSSMPTL
+1631 FQNCAVMPNV

-1651 TYAFNGCSAMT
+1651 TYAFQGCSLLK
-1662 SVYSLAVT
+1662 SVYSLAAT

-1680 NAFANVLG
+1680 NAFATVSG
-1688 NATLYVKTDAKEK
+1688 EATLYTKSGDKEK
-1701 YDNANIWSSFSKT
+1701 YDNANIWSSFNKT
-1714 ASFEDVPC
+1714 ESFEDVPC
-1722 AQPTFTLTNFRL
+1722 AQPTFTLENFRL
-1734 TMKSNTAGATIYYT
+1734 AMKSNTAGATIYYT

-1830 GSLSDYNYNN
+1830 GSWSDSYYGYWNN
-1840 WNKLSWK
+1840 KPWT
-1847 LYEGSV
+1847 LYEAPV

-1902 GTMTLSYYNENS
+1902 GTMTLSYYKNNS

-1954 KHFYSEVKSQEVTN
+1954 KHFYSEITSRDVTEVN
-1968 VSRTFYVDNVW
+1968 RTFYVDNVW

-2016 YDVVGIGYR
+2016 YDVVGIGYK
-2025 AFYGQDNV
+2025 AFYGQNNV

-2047 EAFYNADKLQTIDV
+2047 EAFYNADKLQTIDI

-2068 GDNAFYNCD
+2068 GKNAFFNCD
-2077 ILATVTLHEGLET
+2077 LLATVTLHEGLES
-2090 IGKEAFYSMP
+2090 IGVTAFYSMP

-2172 MQLPATVTQLGDGAF
+2172 MQLPATVTQLGDGVF

-2197 ISEGV
+2197 IPEGV

-2249 TIGSGAFNECPKLM
+2249 TIGSSAFNDCPKLM

-2428 GLPETTIYYKERTSD
+2428 GLPETTIYYKERTTD

-2464 PRFIRVMAKRDGWVD
+2464 PRFIRVMAKRDMWLD
-2479 SDESNIYN
+2479 SDESNTYN

-2502 SEDKEFTI
+2502 SEDKKFTI

-2525 TTPSAENGTEYTEP
+2525 TTPTAENGTQYTEP

-2553 QDKHF
+2553 QDAHF
-2558 NSEVDSFK
+2558 NSEVDSVK
-2566 VEGVNFQFMADGIYY
+2566 VDGVNFQFMADGLYY
-2581 RLLDYTLENNVEVVR
+2581 RLLDYTLENVVELVR
-2596 PSGVTYSGDIV
+2596 PSDVTYSGDITLNSTV
-2607 INPIVTYKEVEYTVT
+2607 SYEGVDYTLT
-2622 GIANETFYDCD
+2622 GIAESAFS
-2633 GLTSIKLPATLQTIG
+2633 GSSELTSIKLPSTLQSIG
-2648 SWAFYSCNNLEE
+2648 NYAFYNCTKLEE
-2660 IEIPASL
+2660 IEIPALVKSVP
-2667 KTITYRMLSECA
+2667 YYGFYECT
-2679 NLKQVV
+2679 NLKKVA
-2685 LHDGLETIEEYA
+2685 LNDGLETIGERA
-2697 FAGCL
+2697 FYQCSNL
-2702 NISEMIIP
+2702 QEMIIP
-2710 NSVKLLKEYT
+2710 NTVKTIGEYA
-2720 FNGCSKL
+2720 FRNCYKL
-2727 EKVVLPAQLED
+2727 EKVVLPALLEE
-2738 IPNNAF
+2738 IPKYAF
-2744 AGTAIMGI
+2744 AETAIMSI
-2752 DIPSTVKRIGHDA
+2752 DIPTTVKTIGEYA
-2765 FNGCRQL
+2765 FSTCRNL
-2772 RSISLPEGLTEIERY
+2772 RSIALPEGITDIASNTFRY
-2787 TFYECTS
+2787 CES
-2794 MTTVELPSTLQTIG
+2794 MTTIELPSTLETIG
-2808 YQAFTL
+2808 SYAFYQTK
-2814 DRSLENIILPATLT
+2814 SLENIILPAALT
-2828 SIETSAFAG
+2828 NIGSNAFVG
-2837 CTAIDRIYS
+2837 CVALERIY
-2846 LAANPPTLPD
+2846 AMPQTPPELEQR
-2856 NDNPFSNITST
+2856 PFDGITTT
-2867 ATLYVLESPNDDVRT
+2867 ATLYVLEEPAEVEG
-2882 AYKQTKYWGD
+2882 KYRQKAHWGD
-2892 FNSGKGIQTF
+2892 FTHIETF
-2902 KDVPCAQPTFAYEN
+2902 KDIPCAQPTFAYDN
-2916 FMLSMES
+2916 FTLSMQS
-2923 KTQGV
+2923 KTAGV
-2928 SIYYTTDNTEPT
+2928 SIFFTTDGTEPT
-2940 VNSIPYLEP
+2940 INSIPYVEP
-2949 IAVLKNDTIRAMAIG
+2949 IALLKNDTIRAMAIG

-3385 SSLTYNPGKNYCET
+3385 SSLTYNPGKNYCEA

-3642 MTCTTPNSRIY
+3642 MTCATPNSRIY

-4018 GRYLQIETG
+4018 GRYLQVETG

-4047 YTGQIEIEDVCT
+4047 YTGQIEIENVCT

-4109 ENLPIS
+4109 ENLPVS
-4115 GKVNADDLEFI
+4115 GKVNADDLKFI